1 MKTTVLLPHPACF
14 GYSDNPKKLKI
25 ILNSCVFQYIDTGIK
40 KYFPEDKEERR
51 TLRITIK
58 RGKEFISFSF
68 GMSLKETEEN
78 TPPDL
83 YSIIACMG
91 SDYHCPATFP
101 EFCAEYDYN
110 VDSIKDFKL
119 FQGVLKQAEKL
130 HKIFTEEEIS
140 VFPS

>member
-1 MKTTVLLPHPACF
+1 MKTTVLLPNFDCF
-14 GYSDNPKKLKI
+14 GHSDNPEKLKI
-25 ILNSCVFQYIDTGIK
+25 ILDSCVFQYIDTGVK

-51 TLRITIK
+51 TLRISIK
-58 RGKEFISFSF
+58 RGEKCISFSF
-68 GMSLKETEEN
+68 GMSLDETKQN
-78 TPPDL
+78 RRPNL
-83 YSIIACMG
+83 YDIIACMS

-101 EFCAEYDYN
+101 EFCGEYDYN

-119 FQGVLKQAEKL
+119 FHVSLKHAEKL